1 LISGLPR
8 EAEVSSV
15 EVREALKEPIG
26 QIIDCVLRTLE
37 RAEPELAADLA
48 ENGLHLAGG
57 GALLKG
63 MTEVMRQATGLHV
76 ELVDDPLSCVAR
88 GTSVY
93 LENLSTWKDTLESD
107 VDEY

>member
-1 LISGLPR
+1 
-8 EAEVSSV
+8 
-15 EVREALKEPIG
+15 
-26 QIIDCVLRTLE
+26 
-37 RAEPELAADLA
+37 
-48 ENGLHLAGG
+48 
-57 GALLKG
+57 
-63 MTEVMRQATGLHV
+63 V